1 MDTSH
6 RRRTRRGASTPIA
19 LLAMLLST
27 IALAACGGDEGDVR
41 ELAEQLVES
50 DPAVCDNVTGDFL
63 EAIGSTKERCRKSAE
78 GADDDDK
85 DGEVKEVKVEG
96 DSASAV
102 VDQEGRST
110 VKFVKRDGEWLLNGL
125 EVQQAPAPKQSD
137 EIHARAAA
145 QALLIVVEKE
155 QGGVICTLLDED
167 YAREL
172 TGAEKFDF
180 ARCKKDFEQGGF
192 GELPGTL
199 RGAEVK
205 SVAVKGGGETATVTL
220 SNGTVLSLKRDGE
233 RYRVAGVGTR

>member
-1 MDTSH
+1 MDIPH
-6 RRRTRRGASTPIA
+6 GRRTRRGASTRIA
-19 LLAMLLST
+19 LLAMLLP
-27 IALAACGGDEGDVR
+27 AVVLGACGGDEGSVR
-41 ELAEQLVES
+41 ELAEQLAEN
-50 DPAVCDNVTGDFL
+50 DPAVCDKVTGDFL

-78 GADDDDK
+78 GEDDDK
-85 DGEVKEVKVEG
+85 QGEVKEVKVKG

-102 VDQEGRST
+102 VDEEGRST
-110 VKFVKRDGEWLLNGL
+110 VKFVKRDGEWLLNGI

-155 QGGVICTLLDED
+155 QGDVICTLLDED

-172 TGAEKFDF
+172 TGAEKFVF

-199 RGAEVK
+199 RGAKVK
-205 SVAVKGGGETATVTL
+205 SVAVKGGGETATATL
-220 SNGTVLSLKRDGE
+220 SNGTVIALKRDGE